1 MNSSQKLLAY
11 VQLLDAKLPTA
22 SFTHAHNLERQVN
35 QGHIDRTDKL
45 EEYITDVLKP
55 HLFQW
60 EAPAIH
66 SVYSAAA
73 KQDVW
78 QIALV
83 DKMVIQQIIMPE
95 HMDEARKTGKR
106 LLKLA
111 RNLYPWMD
119 FTMLEQAI
127 TEYHAVLSLTVLHA
141 WINVQLGIEREQAVG
156 CYFYTLLSCC
166 MSRAAAPLQL
176 SIRDAGLL
184 TDQLSQMMET
194 DWNLHWQTATQS
206 QPTSDH
212 PLQNVHTN

>member
-22 SFTHAHNLERQVN
+22 SFTHAHNLEHHVQ
-35 QGHIDRTDKL
+35 QGQIRNVDDL
-45 EEYITDVLKP
+45 ETYITSVLKP

-66 SVYSAAA
+66 SVYAAEA
-73 KQDVW
+73 KQDIW

-83 DKMVIQQIIMPE
+83 DKMVIQQIILPE
-95 HMDEARKTGKR
+95 DMDEARKTGKR

-111 RNLYPWMD
+111 RNLYPWME

-127 TEYHAVLSLTVLHA
+127 TQYHAVLSLTVLHA
-141 WINVQLGIEREQAVG
+141 WINVQLGIDREQAVG

-176 SIRDAGLL
+176 SIRDASLL
-184 TDQLSQMMET
+184 TDRMAQTMEN
-194 DWNLHWQTATQS
+194 DWNTHWRTTIQS
-206 QPTSDH
+206 HITSDS
-212 PLQNVHTN
+212 PLHNAQTT